1 MYDYMYIYMY
11 VCVHVYKHTNLH
23 VNTRTYTRTN
33 THTYVCTRTLIHILT
48 HVFFFAY
55 SRCNPQVEYTI
66 TGDFSSSVLSACGAL
81 TYTIPVVE
89 IDPNDKITTPSQN
102 ITVQACTA
110 GSEMVFEKTA
120 FWSTEN
126 GLTLTLAS
134 TVLGSSYCSSAETA
148 LENFETAVAQE
159 CVDPP
164 PAGLSDKKVCFTLTH
179 MCPAPPDCDTAAKRL
194 SDECVAHCAGEN
206 AEREECGGAG
216 VTEPEPECVDNV
228 LVVVESF
235 SVLTAGCVTLNL
247 TGADKHALQDELTT
261 TFNNYSNAGFSS
273 LRGVESVLITTYTQ
287 GSLEVAVRST
297 DDVWLSSNL
306 NSAVRLLVTG
316 VYNFALGNIAGGSA
330 VLEALKV
337 CSAAGGV
344 TTSAGGVTTSA
355 GGVTTAA
362 GSSSAGS
369 SGTPT
374 VRSTGCQFMTATV
387 AQSNPYP
394 CALNLVCLWV
404 YLFVCGS
411 VGLRVSCV
419 CIALCWCV
427 SCCVSVFVSL
437 SLRV

>member
-247 TGADKHALQDELTT
+247 TGADKHALQTALVATLNNLSSDE
-261 TFNNYSNAGFSS
+261 ASS
-273 LRGVESVLITTYTQ
+273 LRGYPVESVLISTDRTQ

-297 DDVWLSSNL
+297 DDIWLSSNL
-306 NSAVRLLVTG
+306 KTAVRLAVSGAYTS
-316 VYNFALGNIAGGSA
+316 AIASLTSNSA

-337 CSAAGGV
+337 CSA
-344 TTSAGGVTTSA
+344 A

-374 VRSTGCQFMTATV
+374 VSSTGCQFMTATV